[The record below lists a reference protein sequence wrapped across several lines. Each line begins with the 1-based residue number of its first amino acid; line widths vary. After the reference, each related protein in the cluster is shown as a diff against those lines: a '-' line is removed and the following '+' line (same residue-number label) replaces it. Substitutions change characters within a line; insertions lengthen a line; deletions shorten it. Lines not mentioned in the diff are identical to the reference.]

1 MEGGKEGGR
10 EEGRGGRGGREGE
23 REGEGKRE
31 EERVRKKEWGEGKK
45 EVWELT
51 VTTSPAA
58 SSQFTIKVEPYLNK
72 QNVMAANKRRK
83 RGGNEREGCVNSPE
97 PKGISTEDKEIDT
110 SYSDTRQQ
118 ALFDPHIPGM
128 FQMFRIPA
136 RTK

>member
-1 MEGGKEGGR
+1 
-10 EEGRGGRGGREGE
+10 
-23 REGEGKRE
+23 
-31 EERVRKKEWGEGKK
+31 
-45 EVWELT
+45 
-51 VTTSPAA
+51 
-58 SSQFTIKVEPYLNK
+58 
-72 QNVMAANKRRK
+72 MAANKRRK

-97 PKGISTEDKEIDT
+97 PKGIGTEDKEIDT

>member
-1 MEGGKEGGR
+1 
-10 EEGRGGRGGREGE
+10 
-23 REGEGKRE
+23 
-31 EERVRKKEWGEGKK
+31 
-45 EVWELT
+45 
-51 VTTSPAA
+51 
-58 SSQFTIKVEPYLNK
+58 
-72 QNVMAANKRRK
+72 MAANKRRK

-97 PKGISTEDKEIDT
+97 PKGIGTKDKEIDT